1 MLDSITKTPLDGAR
15 SVAAVL
21 HGRAGKEPAPARGNT
36 VTWAER
42 VPGYATPD
50 VREFFT
56 ERDRRQAEEGEQLA
70 ANPPRWALEAW
81 GVPPKEPGPLRDD
94 WMQRAAVVGSYR
106 ELAGITDP
114 AVAIGP
120 PPARQAGMSEA
131 FAASVRALGLPDEA
145 AMLKAMGRGELTAQ
159 VREFARAQ
167 AAAPADVRLQVDL
180 TDRARERYA
189 GQAKAARQARAELAT
204 RGPARPGGHNP
215 QAGAAETREAQAA
228 EPATAPAG
236 AASQAPPEAGRE
248 ATAEPQPGRQPEP
261 GREAH
266 AQATA
271 TASPAPSSAKPS
283 RRTRSTPH

>member
-1 MLDSITKTPLDGAR
+1 VLDSITKTPLDGAR

-189 GQAKAARQARAELAT
+189 GQAKAARQARVARTELGEAVPPHAVDATLTAYRDEGRRLAAAVKAAELVE
-204 RGPARPGGHNP
+204 R
-215 QAGAAETREAQAA
+215 AAERAVLGAFGNYS
-228 EPATAPAG
+228 TANRYRSDLSNEKGIGQHPIRLG
-236 AASQAPPEAGRE
+236 V
-248 ATAEPQPGRQPEP
+248 TPQ
-261 GREAH
+261 
-266 AQATA
+266 T
-271 TASPAPSSAKPS
+271 
-283 RRTRSTPH
+283 